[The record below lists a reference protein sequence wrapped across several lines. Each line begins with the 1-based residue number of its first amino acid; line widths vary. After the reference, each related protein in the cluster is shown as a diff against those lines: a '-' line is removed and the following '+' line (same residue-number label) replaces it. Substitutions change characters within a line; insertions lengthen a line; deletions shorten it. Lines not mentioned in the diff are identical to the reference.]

1 MAEASFAER
10 TEPAT
15 DKKRADARKKGKVF
29 RSQELNSAAVLFFS
43 AVLLSF
49 AGGAMASGIAD
60 MARELFAGA
69 GSWRPTATGAEEL
82 LVREIVRFG
91 VIALPVMAGIAAA
104 GLALNFAQV
113 GFTFTFEPMMPEFDR
128 INPLNGIK
136 RVLGSRR
143 AWVEL
148 LKNVLKV
155 TLVGYIAWDAL
166 SGILADS
173 VTLMDGDPGAIVAYM
188 GRDALALTLK
198 TGLAFLVMAAL
209 DYAYQRFEFEKD
221 MRMTKQEVKDES
233 KQMEGDPQVKARV
246 RSIQRRIA
254 YRRMMQ
260 DVPTADVVVT
270 NPTHVAVALKYDT
283 ERMSAPK
290 VVAKG
295 AELVAQKIRE
305 IAAEH
310 GVPIV
315 EDRPLARTL
324 FQSVDVGEEIPEKLF
339 QAVAQLLAYIYRLKG
354 DGAGLRMN

>member
-1 MAEASFAER
+1 MAEESFAER

-29 RSQELNSAAVLFFS
+29 RSQELNSAAVLVFS
-43 AVLLSF
+43 ALLLSF

-60 MARELFAGA
+60 MARELFGTAGTLRVTAA
-69 GSWRPTATGAEEL
+69 GVHEL
-82 LVREIVRFG
+82 MAREVVRFG
-91 VIALPVMAGIAAA
+91 AVALPVLAGITLAS
-104 GLALNFAQV
+104 LALNFAQV
-113 GFTFTFEPMMPEFDR
+113 GFSFTLEPMMPELGR
-128 INPLNGIK
+128 INPLSGMK

-143 AWVEL
+143 SLVEL
-148 LKNVLKV
+148 LKNVIKV

-166 SGILADS
+166 QGILGDA
-173 VTLMDGDPGAIVAYM
+173 VTLMDGDPSQIVAYM
-188 GRDALALTLK
+188 GHGATGLALK
-198 TGLAFLVMAAL
+198 TGFAFLVMAAL
-209 DYAYQRFEFEKD
+209 DYAYQRFEYEKE

-233 KQMEGDPQVKARV
+233 RQQEGDPQVKARV

-260 DVPTADVVVT
+260 DVPKADVVVT

-283 ERMSAPK
+283 AKMSAPR

-295 AELVAQKIRE
+295 ADLVARKIRE
-305 IAAEH
+305 VAAEH

-315 EDRPLARTL
+315 EDRPLARAL
-324 FQSVDVGEEIPEKLF
+324 FTTVEIGEEIPEKLF

-354 DGAGLRMN
+354 DAAGWRMN

>member
-15 DKKRADARKKGKVF
+15 EKKRADARKKGKVF
-29 RSQELNSAAVLFFS
+29 RSQELNSAAVLVFS
-43 AVLLSF
+43 ALLLSF

-60 MARELFAGA
+60 MARELFGTAGTF
-69 GSWRPTATGAEEL
+69 RITATGAQEL

-91 VIALPVMAGIAAA
+91 AVALPVLAGIALA
-104 GLALNFAQV
+104 GLALNVAQV
-113 GFTFTFEPMMPEFDR
+113 GFSFSFEPMMPDLAR
-128 INPLNGIK
+128 VNPLSGMK

-143 AWVEL
+143 SLVEL
-148 LKNVLKV
+148 VKNVIKV

-166 SGILADS
+166 QGILGDA
-173 VTLMDGDPGAIVAYM
+173 VTLMDGDPSTIVAYM
-188 GRDALALTLK
+188 GHGAVSLALK

-209 DYAYQRFEFEKD
+209 DYAYQRFEFEKE
-221 MRMTKQEVKDES
+221 MRMTKQEVKDEA
-233 KQMEGDPQVKARV
+233 KQQEGDPQVKARV

-270 NPTHVAVALKYDT
+270 NPTHLAVALKYDT
-283 ERMSAPK
+283 GKMSAPK

-295 AELVAQKIRE
+295 AELVAKRIRE
-305 IAAEH
+305 VAAEH

-315 EDRPLARTL
+315 EDKPLARTL
-324 FQSVDVGEEIPEKLF
+324 FQTVEIGEEIPEKMF

-354 DGAGLRMN
+354 DTAGLRMN